1 MIRIEDFGEIAY
13 GGAVTLSEWW
23 DNKRIADGKITNK
36 DIFKKASFYTYLGI
50 GLAATLIS
58 VFGWMKRWERWSEHV
73 SHGFL
78 YDLPRFAYNLS
89 TSMGAAS
96 RGGAGSAAVQEAQRI
111 LQMRGAVPGH
121 RSPMGVAQLAEGR
134 ATQRTYQPEME
145 QAIAF

>member
-13 GGAVTLSEWW
+13 GGAVTLAEWW
-23 DNKRIADGKITNK
+23 DNKRIADGKITSK
-36 DIFKKASFYTYLGI
+36 DIFKKASFYTYLGV

-89 TSMGAAS
+89 TSMGAAG
-96 RGGAGSAAVQEAQRI
+96 RGGAGSAAVQEVQRI
-111 LQMRGAVPGH
+111 LRERPV
-121 RSPMGVAQLAEGR
+121 VARQLAEGR
-134 ATQRTYQPEME
+134 ATQRSYQPEFE

>member
-1 MIRIEDFGEIAY
+1 MIRIEDFGEIVY

-23 DNKRIADGKITNK
+23 DNKRIDEGKIANK

-58 VFGWMKRWERWSEHV
+58 VFGWMKRYERWAEHT
-73 SHGFL
+73 SHGFF

-89 TSMGAAS
+89 TSMGT
-96 RGGAGSAAVQEAQRI
+96 AGRSKSESSAVQEAQRI
-111 LQMRGAVPGH
+111 IRERTTA
-121 RSPMGVAQLAEGR
+121 AKQLAEGR
-134 ATQRTYQPEME
+134 VTQRTYQPEME